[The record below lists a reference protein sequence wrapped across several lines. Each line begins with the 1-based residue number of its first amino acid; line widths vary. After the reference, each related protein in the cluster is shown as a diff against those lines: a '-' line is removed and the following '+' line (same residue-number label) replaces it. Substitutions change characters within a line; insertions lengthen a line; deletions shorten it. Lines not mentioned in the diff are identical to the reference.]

1 MQRRARTG
9 LSGTHRTTA
18 IGAGTVVNL
27 KFGRQMYN
35 VGLRRGVPLSL
46 LFTAFQCFCQP
57 PAEIVVVSAADYRSY
72 IAPDSQAAIFGSGL
86 ADSAASGQVDATGQ
100 FTTQLAGTSVQVCGQ
115 YAGLIFVGPS
125 QINFIT
131 PSNLPP
137 AICPVIV
144 TANGR
149 TLTGTADVRLVSP
162 TFFTKDGTGAG
173 RASALNGVTQQ
184 AAPFFVFTPE
194 NNGSDKGTRLTVF
207 GTGFRN
213 ANSASNSGVAPYAL
227 VTTPAGKQWPAS
239 IEYLGP
245 APGLPG
251 VDQVNIA
258 VPAVIND
265 AGVVSFTLTVGSVR
279 SNAVILD
286 IANENA
292 PVIESITP
300 ASASAGAVVTVTGR
314 NLGTREMVSAG
325 RVAALLTEP
334 SGTRVSLVPEF
345 VDSSRIQFTLP
356 SIRMD
361 ASTFYYGPLNV
372 CLQVDSAAACS
383 STVTSTAPAPSGAAP
398 GQTFLSATRTSL
410 QNGVSRLSQL
420 GATEA
425 AQAVSTNMPD
435 MLAQYTDIVN
445 SAAAG
450 NPKTISFQRQDGTV
464 VSAVADSNLIS
475 RLDALAA
482 LFQTKVTAGGGPEAM
497 PPGTDGLRPDCMN
510 AQEESLQS
518 ARDAYRSS
526 VTAVQATMQSA
537 ALIPTEL
544 ALANC
549 LNSNTDGCVANVG
562 SSLASDEIA
571 ASLLTGLLT
580 SPILTSIAVA
590 TGPSFLDSI
599 QIMPSTADG
608 SMQRVNSG
616 TAVLIPLGQSI
627 DLSVKGHF
635 VSASPPD
642 GANNVVMRA
651 VSGAITSVFAPPAGN
666 VTRPA
671 CDVCQR
677 IAQLCPQ
684 CGDAVS
690 TVAKNVAD
698 DIAGAILK
706 NLGALLPASLPAQ
719 NQNDI
724 PLTAAS
730 MRVDEG
736 ANSDVTIT
744 AACATSSTSLTG
756 VHTTGGAYEAFEFVV
771 DPGVLLL
778 TSEVTASAA
787 PGSVFSMLNAGV
799 GPAAPPLSLRTD
811 KTAYTNQEQAR
822 LVGTGFPPYS
832 AVAISLSSS
841 ALAAKDEVTAFADGA
856 GVFAISTPLYD
867 AQRSG
872 AYTLTASIKNSSI
885 RATAALTISA
895 GRLPVQIVPKAGSWT
910 SSPQSILVN
919 APGAQRIYY
928 SANQAVGGTAAAP
941 AAPSPANHD
950 GVITGPSGTVQLSG
964 TDGQFVGWTYVFV
977 AEDAAGLGSASAPA
991 VYSID
996 LSHGAAAAQITSI
1009 TTTPAAPLDGQ
1020 LFTFSIAGLN
1030 FDPATA
1036 QVTFNGPG
1044 CPAGCTIGS
1053 SNLTRATAAQL
1064 SGSAKLSG
1072 GLFRVSVQNGS
1083 GTASNAF
1090 PLNVSFATPRI
1101 LGISTSP
1108 ALPVAGQEFAFTI
1121 VGSSFDP
1128 NSAVVIFT
1136 GPGCTDSTQTRV
1148 GIPAAALSSRS
1159 STQLSGSVTLAD
1171 GCYTVTVLN
1180 SARSTPSNTTQ
1191 FTVSGARLTAITT
1204 DPVSPLPGQAFSFTI
1219 TGANFDPNSAM
1230 VIFSGAGCSQVPNI
1244 CTIPSSAL
1252 LDASA
1257 TQLSGMAILGSGVFT
1272 VTVQNGAVGVASNGL
1287 PLGVGAPLLSSLTTT
1302 PNQAI
1307 AGQSFQFT
1315 IKGTGFDP
1323 NSAMVNFTGPSTPTG
1338 LTLSTGNTGTE
1349 LSGTVTLASAGSY
1362 AITVQNGSSG
1372 TPSNSRNLTVSNAP
1386 ASAPQLT
1393 RITTTPA
1400 APMAGQA
1407 FSFIIDGAGIDPAS
1421 AVVNFSGPSTP
1432 TNVSLASS
1440 STATQLQGTVT
1451 LTAAGT
1457 YSVTVQN
1464 GSTGTPSNALTLTV
1478 QAAVPGAPQLTN
1490 ISTTPNPPVSGQ
1502 AFTFTI
1508 SGAGF
1513 DPQTAAVNFTGPGCA
1528 AGMCLVANSALLTKT
1543 ATQLSGTATLIG
1555 DSFAVTV
1562 QNGPAGTSSNALT
1575 LKMAV
1580 SSSGGPQLSVI
1591 STTPNL
1597 PVAGQA
1603 FTFTISGAGFDP
1615 NGATIFFNGPGCGP
1629 ATTCVVGPSA
1639 LSSASSTQLVGSA
1652 VLAAGNFSVSVLNG
1666 GMGNLSNRLN
1676 LVVAEAILP
1685 VQVTGISPNSTS
1697 PGLPFTFTITGSGF
1711 DPATAVVLFYGGQ
1724 QCTTPACS
1732 VENRALT
1739 NKSATS
1745 LTGIGP
1751 ALSEG
1756 TYLVAVQNL
1765 SGGPPSNAVQ
1775 LTVSSS
1781 VSTAPQITAVSTLP
1795 SPPVDQQAFTLT
1807 VTGSGFDPATAI
1819 ISIAG
1824 PGCSTTPCTIANGSL
1839 TAKTS
1844 TQLSGPITLSA
1855 GTFSVV
1861 VQNGSGE
1868 TASNSV
1874 SLSVSP
1880 QVNAIAPFSAIA
1892 GQAFTFVISGS
1903 GFDPSSAV
1911 VTFTGPNCSPC
1922 SVANA
1927 ALSGKTSAALSGI
1940 ATLTGAGIYL
1950 VAVQNGVDGAPSTSV
1965 IFTVSAGGTGPTL
1978 SAVATTPTP
1987 VAAQQSFTFTITGT
2001 GFDPA
2006 TAMVLF
2012 SGPGCTPC
2020 TVANA
2025 SLTSKSANQ
2034 LAASQVLPLSGAYSV
2049 TVQNGSTGAPSN
2061 AAVVTVPAASGAPQ
2075 ITSITPTSVIAGQA
2089 FTFTI
2094 VGSGFDPNTVVVNFA
2109 GGTYSN
2115 LSLAT
2120 KSATQLTGSVTLT
2133 AAASYTVTV
2142 QNGSSGTASNGVTVT
2157 AATSSSGPQISS
2169 ITPNSV
2175 VLGQQLAFT
2184 IAGSGFDPSTVI
2196 VNFSGGGVS
2205 NLSLS
2210 NKTTTQ
2216 LVGTVNLT
2224 SAGSYAVTVQNGSS
2238 GTASNSATVTV
2249 LAAGTPQITSM
2260 SPTSAVAGQSFSF
2273 TINGT
2278 GFDPATVMV
2287 NFSGG
2292 SVSNLSLSKKTATQL
2307 TGSVTLTAG
2316 TYAVSVNNGSGG
2328 TASNSVTLT
2337 VSTAGTPQISS
2348 IDPTTAV
2355 AGQAF
2360 TFTITGLDFDPDT
2373 VLVSFTGGTFADLVL
2388 SSKNATQL
2396 TGSVTLSS
2404 AATYTVTVQNG
2415 ATGTPS
2421 NPKTIM
2427 VSGSAG
2433 GGGPQLSKIILPTG
2447 NPVHGEAGG
2456 MYLWGS
2462 GFDDTVQIVFSG
2474 PGCTPE
2480 VCTIAQVNADAI
2492 NPDHTAVLVIWTPP
2506 AAGSFTVQVRNG
2518 PGGALSN
2525 GLSLTVQ

>member
-1 MQRRARTG
+1 M
-9 LSGTHRTTA
+9 
-18 IGAGTVVNL
+18 
-27 KFGRQMYN
+27 
-35 VGLRRGVPLSL
+35 
-46 LFTAFQCFCQP
+46 
-57 PAEIVVVSAADYRSY
+57 
-72 IAPDSQAAIFGSGL
+72 AAI
-86 ADSAASGQVDATGQ
+86 
-100 FTTQLAGTSVQVCGQ
+100 
-115 YAGLIFVGPS
+115 
-125 QINFIT
+125 
-131 PSNLPP
+131 
-137 AICPVIV
+137 
-144 TANGR
+144 
-149 TLTGTADVRLVSP
+149 
-162 TFFTKDGTGAG
+162 
-173 RASALNGVTQQ
+173 
-184 AAPFFVFTPE
+184 
-194 NNGSDKGTRLTVF
+194 
-207 GTGFRN
+207 
-213 ANSASNSGVAPYAL
+213 
-227 VTTPAGKQWPAS
+227 
-239 IEYLGP
+239 
-245 APGLPG
+245 
-251 VDQVNIA
+251 
-258 VPAVIND
+258 
-265 AGVVSFTLTVGSVR
+265 
-279 SNAVILD
+279 
-286 IANENA
+286 
-292 PVIESITP
+292 
-300 ASASAGAVVTVTGR
+300 
-314 NLGTREMVSAG
+314 
-325 RVAALLTEP
+325 
-334 SGTRVSLVPEF
+334 
-345 VDSSRIQFTLP
+345 
-356 SIRMD
+356 
-361 ASTFYYGPLNV
+361 
-372 CLQVDSAAACS
+372 
-383 STVTSTAPAPSGAAP
+383 
-398 GQTFLSATRTSL
+398 
-410 QNGVSRLSQL
+410 
-420 GATEA
+420 
-425 AQAVSTNMPD
+425 
-435 MLAQYTDIVN
+435 
-445 SAAAG
+445 
-450 NPKTISFQRQDGTV
+450 
-464 VSAVADSNLIS
+464 
-475 RLDALAA
+475 
-482 LFQTKVTAGGGPEAM
+482 
-497 PPGTDGLRPDCMN
+497 
-510 AQEESLQS
+510 
-518 ARDAYRSS
+518 
-526 VTAVQATMQSA
+526 QATMQSA

-549 LNSNTDGCVANVG
+549 LNSNTNGCVASAG

-571 ASLLTGLLT
+571 ASLLAGLLT

-599 QIMPSTADG
+599 QIMPSTADAAAH
-608 SMQRVNSG
+608 RVNSG
-616 TAVLIPLGQSI
+616 TAVLTPLGQSI

-635 VSASPPD
+635 ISVSPPD
-642 GANNVVMRA
+642 GAKNVVMGA
-651 VSGAITSVFAPPAGN
+651 VSGAITNVFVPPAGN
-666 VTRPA
+666 ARRPA

-690 TVAKNVAD
+690 TLAKNVTD

-706 NLGALLPASLPAQ
+706 NLGAMLPSSLPSQ

-730 MRVDEG
+730 VRVDEG

-744 AACATSSTSLTG
+744 AACGTSSTSLTG
-756 VHTTGGAYEAFEFVV
+756 VHTTGGAYESFEFAV
-771 DPGVLLL
+771 DPAVLLL
-778 TSEVTASAA
+778 ANEVAASAA
-787 PGSVFSMLNAGV
+787 PGGVFSILNAAV

-822 LVGTGFPPYS
+822 LIGTGFPPYS

-841 ALAAKDEVTAFADGA
+841 AFAAKDEVTAFADSA
-856 GVFAISTPLYD
+856 GVFAIPTPLYD
-867 AQRSG
+867 AQQSG
-872 AYTLTASIKNSSI
+872 AYTLTAYIQNSSI

-895 GRLPVQIVPKAGSWT
+895 GRLPVQIVPKAASWT
-910 SSPQSILVN
+910 SSPQLILVN

-928 SANQAVGGTAAAP
+928 SANQAVGGTAPAP
-941 AAPSPANHD
+941 GAPSAANHD
-950 GVITGPSGTVQLSG
+950 GVITGPSGTVELSG
-964 TDGQFVGWTYVFV
+964 TDGQYVGWTYVFV
-977 AEDAAGLGSASAPA
+977 AEDGAGLGSASAPA

-996 LSHGAAAAQITSI
+996 LSHGAAAAQITGI
-1009 TTTPAAPLDGQ
+1009 TTTPAPPLDGQ
-1020 LFTFSIAGLN
+1020 LFTFSIGGIN

-1044 CPAGCTIGS
+1044 CPVGCIIGP
-1053 SNLTRATAAQL
+1053 SNLTKTTATQL

-1072 GLFRVSVQNGS
+1072 GSFRVSVQNGS
-1083 GTASNAF
+1083 GTPSNAF

-1121 VGSSFDP
+1121 VGNSFDP

-1136 GPGCTDSTQTRV
+1136 GPGCTDSTQTRLS
-1148 GIPAAALSSRS
+1148 IPAAALSSRS

-1171 GCYTVTVLN
+1171 GCYTVMVLN
-1180 SARSTPSNTTQ
+1180 SARSTPSNATQ

-1230 VIFSGAGCSQVPNI
+1230 VIFSGAGCSQLPNI
-1244 CTIPSSAL
+1244 CTIPSTAL
-1252 LDASA
+1252 LNASA
-1257 TQLSGMAILGSGVFT
+1257 TQLSGMAILASGVFT
-1272 VTVQNGAVGVASNGL
+1272 VTVQNGAVGVPSNGL
-1287 PLGVGAPLLSSLTTT
+1287 PLGVGAPLLSSLATT
-1302 PNQAI
+1302 PNQPI

-1315 IKGTGFDP
+1315 IIGTGFDP
-1323 NSAMVNFTGPSTPTG
+1323 SSAMLNFTGPSGPTG
-1338 LTLSTGNTGTE
+1338 LTLSMGNTGTE
-1349 LSGTVTLASAGSY
+1349 LSGTVTLATAGAY
-1362 AITVQNGSSG
+1362 TMTVQNGSSG
-1372 TPSNSRNLTVSNAP
+1372 TPSNGLNLTVSNAS

-1393 RITTTPA
+1393 KITTTPA
-1400 APMAGQA
+1400 APTAGQA
-1407 FSFIIDGAGIDPAS
+1407 FSFIIDGAGIDPAN
-1421 AVVNFSGPSTP
+1421 AIVNFSGPATP
-1432 TNVSLASS
+1432 TNISLAST

-1451 LTAAGT
+1451 LSAAGT

-1464 GSTGTPSNALTLTV
+1464 GFAGAPSNALTLTV
-1478 QAAVPGAPQLTN
+1478 TAAVPGAPQLTN
-1490 ISTTPNPPVSGQ
+1490 VSTSPNPPVSGQ

-1528 AGMCLVANSALLTKT
+1528 AGMCGVANSALLTKT

-1555 DSFAVTV
+1555 DSFAITV
-1562 QNGPAGTSSNALT
+1562 QNGPAGTPSNAWA

-1591 STTPNL
+1591 TTAPNL

-1615 NGATIFFNGPGCGP
+1615 NGATIFFSGPGCGP

-1724 QCTTPACS
+1724 QCTAPPCS
-1732 VENRALT
+1732 VDNRALT
-1739 NKSATS
+1739 NKSSTS

-1765 SGGPPSNAVQ
+1765 SGGAPSNAVQ

-1839 TAKTS
+1839 TAKTA
-1844 TQLSGPITLSA
+1844 TQLSGPITLGA

-1861 VQNGSGE
+1861 VQNGSGGA
-1868 TASNSV
+1868 ASNSV

-1880 QVNAIAPFSAIA
+1880 QVTAIAPSSAIA

-1922 SVANA
+1922 SVTNV
-1927 ALSGKTSAALSGI
+1927 ALSGKTSAALSGT
-1940 ATLTGAGIYL
+1940 ATSTAAGLYL
-1950 VAVQNGVDGAPSTSV
+1950 VAVQNGVDGAPSSSV
-1965 IFTVSAGGTGPTL
+1965 VFTVSSAGTGPTL
-1978 SAVATTPTP
+1978 SAVTTAPTP
-1987 VAAQQSFTFTITGT
+1987 AAAQQSFTFTITGT

-2020 TVANA
+2020 TVANT
-2025 SLTSKSANQ
+2025 SLTSKSASQ
-2034 LAASQVLPLSGAYSV
+2034 LAGSQTLPFPGAYSV

-2061 AAVVTVPAASGAPQ
+2061 TATVTVPAATGAPQ
-2075 ITSITPTSVIAGQA
+2075 VASITPTSVTAGQA

-2094 VGSGFDPNTVVVNFA
+2094 NGSGFDPNTVMVNFT
-2109 GGTYSN
+2109 GGTLSN
-2115 LSLAT
+2115 LSLT
-2120 KSATQLTGSVTLT
+2120 SKSATQLTGTVTLT
-2133 AAASYTVTV
+2133 TAGSYTVTV

-2157 AATSSSGPQISS
+2157 AATSSSAPQISS
-2169 ITPNSV
+2169 ISPNSV
-2175 VLGQQLAFT
+2175 IVGQQLAFT

-2196 VNFSGGGVS
+2196 VKFSGGAVS

-2210 NKTTTQ
+2210 NKTATQ
-2216 LVGTVNLT
+2216 LSGTVNLT
-2224 SAGSYAVTVQNGSS
+2224 AVGSYSVTVQNGSS
-2238 GTASNSATVTV
+2238 GTASNAATVTV

-2260 SPTSAVAGQSFSF
+2260 SPASAVAGQSFSF

-2292 SVSNLSLSKKTATQL
+2292 SASNLSLSSKTATQL

-2316 TYAVSVNNGSGG
+2316 TYAVTVKNGSAG
-2328 TASNSVTLT
+2328 TASNSVPLT
-2337 VSTAGTPQISS
+2337 VSSAGTPQISS

-2360 TFTITGLDFDPDT
+2360 TFTITGSGFDPAT
-2373 VLVSFTGGTFADLVL
+2373 ASVNFTGGSISNLLL
-2388 SSKNATQL
+2388 STKTTTQL
-2396 TGSVTLSS
+2396 SGSVVFAS
-2404 AATYTVTVQNG
+2404 AGTYTVTVQNG
-2415 ATGTPS
+2415 SSGTAS
-2421 NPKTIM
+2421 NAVTVT
-2427 VSGSAG
+2427 VSGSS
-2433 GGGPQLSKIILPTG
+2433 GGGPQLTSVQS
-2447 NPVHGEAGG
+2447 NPLVHGEPAG
-2456 MYLWGS
+2456 LLLFGS
-2462 GFDDTVQIVFSG
+2462 GFDSTSQVVFTG
-2474 PGCTPE
+2474 PSCT
-2480 VCTIAQVNADAI
+2480 ADACTVSDVAV
-2492 NPDHTAVLVIWTPP
+2492 NSSNTAIIVNWTPP

-2518 PGGALSN
+2518 PSGALSN
-2525 GLSLTVQ
+2525 ALSLTVQ